1 MALKNLT
8 TREMAKVGADLVRPG
23 SKEREALEAVPAAAH
38 LIPIL
43 EETHAALVKAQP
55 PSETELQA
63 IIDRITEL
71 DARHDDLVRSILDR
85 LASERTATKNPATEE
100 LMSRLSVVLVPEGR
114 ALVMRSYLEEAGAAV
129 LREERVNDEHRA
141 ALAKLKTYDGE
152 SYLTLYNE
160 LQDVSAEIGRLER
173 SRTIIEAEDA
183 LVVKTRDARN
193 RWIAAIN
200 TLANVLALVGVD
212 EDPILLTIR
221 KAAHKAGLRAQKHAA
236 AERAKKAALAGQKA
250 ETAGTETDV
259 ADTGATETRA
269 ADTGAADVG
278 AADVG
283 AADVNAEPDD
293 LLDPPMP
300 SDEDA

>member
-1 MALKNLT
+1 PSTKERGRMALKNLT

-114 ALVMRSYLEEAGAAV
+114 ALVMRS
-129 LREERVNDEHRA
+129 
-141 ALAKLKTYDGE
+141 
-152 SYLTLYNE
+152 
-160 LQDVSAEIGRLER
+160 
-173 SRTIIEAEDA
+173 
-183 LVVKTRDARN
+183 
-193 RWIAAIN
+193 
-200 TLANVLALVGVD
+200 
-212 EDPILLTIR
+212 
-221 KAAHKAGLRAQKHAA
+221 
-236 AERAKKAALAGQKA
+236 
-250 ETAGTETDV
+250 
-259 ADTGATETRA
+259 
-269 ADTGAADVG
+269 
-278 AADVG
+278 
-283 AADVNAEPDD
+283 
-293 LLDPPMP
+293 
-300 SDEDA
+300 